1 MASHRS
7 LIAALSLCALPPAG
21 AAAPPGADPAAQG
34 LAVARAAEAADA
46 GYGSFTAR
54 GEMVLSDAQG
64 RSARRGF
71 EVKTLEG
78 IDDGDR
84 TLIVFASPP
93 DIKDTALLTHAHPA
107 GDDDQWL
114 YLPALKRVKR
124 IASRTR
130 AGAFVGSEFA
140 YEDLVPTEVD
150 KYTYRYQGEE
160 PCPGAAEL
168 TCHVNERTPRDSGSG
183 YSRQVVW
190 LDVPH
195 YRLWRVDYYDRA
207 GELRKT
213 LTAAGYAVY
222 RQRHWRPA
230 ELTMR
235 NVVSGKHTL
244 MRWDAYDFDV
254 RLDAQDFTTRALE
267 RVQ

>member
-1 MASHRS
+1 MAPRTR
-7 LIAALSLCALPPAG
+7 LIVLLAALAGPAG
-21 AAAPPGADPAAQG
+21 AATPEGATPAAQG
-34 LAVARAAEAADA
+34 LNLARAAEAADA
-46 GYGSFTAR
+46 GFGSFTAV

-78 IDDGDR
+78 SDDGDR
-84 TLIVFASPP
+84 TLIVFTTPP
-93 DIKDTALLTHAHPA
+93 DIRDTALLTHAHDD

-150 KYTYRYQGEE
+150 KYTYRYRGEA
-160 PCPGAAEL
+160 PCPGAPDLA
-168 TCHVNERTPRDSGSG
+168 CHVNERTPRDAGSG

-190 LDVPH
+190 LDTDHHRMWQVE
-195 YRLWRVDYYDRA
+195 YYDRA
-207 GELRKT
+207 GALRKT
-213 LTAAGYAVY
+213 LTAADYAVY

-230 ELTMR
+230 RLLMR
-235 NVVSGKHTL
+235 NAVNGKSTL

-254 RLDAQDFTTRALE
+254 ELREQDFTTRALE